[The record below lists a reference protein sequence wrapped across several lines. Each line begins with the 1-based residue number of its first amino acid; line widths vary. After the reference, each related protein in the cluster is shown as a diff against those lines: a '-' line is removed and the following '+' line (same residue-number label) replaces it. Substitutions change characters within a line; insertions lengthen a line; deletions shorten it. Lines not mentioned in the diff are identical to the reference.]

1 MKPICVSVCLVMA
14 AAAAAVAAPPIPNTP
29 AAVTDVVYAR
39 PFALNDGFR
48 YDWCNEPFQVSQ
60 GTILVLRVD
69 PRLVIPRQ
77 IGEPVLYVGK
87 QAAMRLNQGDQSG
100 YVVAVVPGQ
109 VDLTKELV
117 WFGIAEVPERI
128 NAARVQAE
136 RQQAEKAGI
145 KPLSVDQAK
154 AATDAG
160 GERVNAQDMSSL
172 LRDTIGNLVE
182 KYSPQEKHLAE
193 TWRLPIVKPAGTP

>member
-1 MKPICVSVCLVMA
+1 MKAICVSMCLF
-14 AAAAAVAAPPIPNTP
+14 AAAAVFAAPPVPNTP
-29 AAVTDVVYAR
+29 AAVDQVVYAR
-39 PFALNDGFR
+39 PFSLNDGFQ
-48 YDWCNEPFQVSQ
+48 YQYTNEPFQVTQ
-60 GTILVLRVD
+60 GTILVLKVD
-69 PRLVIPRQ
+69 PKLVVPRQ

-100 YVVAVVPGQ
+100 YVVAVVPGR
-109 VDLTKELV
+109 VDLTKDLV
-117 WFGIAEVPERI
+117 WFGTAEVPERI

-145 KPLSVDQAK
+145 KPLSVEQAK

-193 TWRLPIVKPAGTP
+193 TWRLPVVKPAGTP

>member
-1 MKPICVSVCLVMA
+1 MKTICVSVCLVMA

-77 IGEPVLYVGK
+77 IGEPVLYVGN

-100 YVVAVVPGQ
+100 YVIAVVPGQ
-109 VDLTKELV
+109 VELTKDLV
-117 WFGIAEVPERI
+117 WFGTPEMPENV

-145 KPLSVDQAK
+145 KPLSAEKVK

-160 GERVNAQDMSSL
+160 GTCINARDMSGL
-172 LRDTIGNLVE
+172 LRDTIGKLVE
-182 KYSPQEKHLAE
+182 QYSPQEKELVEA
-193 TWRLPIVKPAGTP
+193 WRLPVTKPAGAP